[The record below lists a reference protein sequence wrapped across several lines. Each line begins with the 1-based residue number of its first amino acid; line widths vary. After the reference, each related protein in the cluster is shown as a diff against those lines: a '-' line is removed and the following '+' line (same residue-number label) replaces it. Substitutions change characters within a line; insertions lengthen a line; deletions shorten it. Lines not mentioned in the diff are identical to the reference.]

1 MVVTNQLRNQHLLW
15 RAGFGPKAEQVQF
28 LSSMSQKE
36 LLKKLVKRSD
46 KRPETIQVAKNS
58 FDGIMKGFADA
69 GKIQSLTQE
78 QKQQMRKQ
86 SREELKNLNGRWM
99 E

>member
-28 LSSMSQKE
+28 LASMSQKE
-36 LLKKLVKRSD
+36 LLKKLVKGSTSAR
-46 KRPETIQVAKNS
+46 IHQVAKNS

-69 GKIQSLTQE
+69 GKIQNLTQE
-78 QKQQMRKQ
+78 QKQQMQ
-86 SREELKNLNGRWM
+86 SNRGKLKNLNGVGWKRW
-99 E
+99 